1 MEPLCPVG
9 YRYIFTA
16 TMGYRMEFPQKL
28 KIKFLYDPVI
38 PLIYIYPM
46 EMKSLSW
53 GLPELNSPQHCIKQ
67 DMETF
72 YVSNTV

>member
-46 EMKSLSW
+46 EMKSLS
-53 GLPELNSPQHCIKQ
+53 
-67 DMETF
+67 
-72 YVSNTV
+72 